1 MKENILI
8 FTVAVCICFFA
19 AAGERPKKPAYLN
32 NDIRLLRSA
41 RETFRSGSYG
51 KALKLAEEA
60 EIERKKQV
68 AWEIYTLQNSF
79 KSSEVKKAADVLSA
93 IIPVLEK
100 RQEYDSLEI
109 IRRYE
114 SKLSPSYFGDSASN
128 LIEYIRKRNAFP
140 EADRIIGDVYKYE
153 GEYDLAKEYFLSA
166 WHNAPLLDVSDEQY
180 DILYSL
186 ADIAYLDNDREN
198 YEADL
203 LLILSDDRYFR
214 NVDLNDAMILTVRN
228 KQTESMEKFFNL
240 FRSDDYRSIPAYF
253 KLADFYSPDNKD
265 KALKASALGALT
277 GFTKMYT
284 AVKQRDPQFDYT
296 ALSSLFEEV
305 SRYTDILNWADENKI
320 WSGFISFAQKVYEDG
335 NTEFSKDLY
344 TALAGYAPDD
354 YCKKQAVRALENF
367 TNETL

>member
-1 MKENILI
+1 MNTNNMKKNILI
-8 FTVAVCICFFA
+8 FIVSVCICFFA
-19 AAGERPKKPAYLN
+19 AADEKPKKPSYPD

-41 RETFRSGSYG
+41 RETFRAGSCG
-51 KALKLAEEA
+51 EALKLAVQA

-114 SKLSPSYFGDSASN
+114 SKLSPSYFSDSASN

-140 EADRIIGDVYKYE
+140 EADWIIGNVYKYE
-153 GEYDLAKEYFLSA
+153 GEYNLAKEYLLSA
-166 WHNAPLLDVSDEQY
+166 WRNAPLLDVSDEQY

-186 ADIAYLDNDREN
+186 ADIAYLDNDKEN

-214 NVDLNDAMILTVRN
+214 NVDLNDAMMLTIRN
-228 KQTESMEKFFNL
+228 QKAGSMEKFFNL
-240 FRSDDYRSIPAYF
+240 F
-253 KLADFYSPDNKD
+253 
-265 KALKASALGALT
+265 
-277 GFTKMYT
+277 
-284 AVKQRDPQFDYT
+284 
-296 ALSSLFEEV
+296 
-305 SRYTDILNWADENKI
+305 
-320 WSGFISFAQKVYEDG
+320 
-335 NTEFSKDLY
+335 
-344 TALAGYAPDD
+344 
-354 YCKKQAVRALENF
+354 
-367 TNETL
+367 